1 MLKNFIGLACPIA
14 F

>member
-1 MLKNFIGLACPIA
+1 MLKNVSGLACPIA